1 MRVNKNITIALTICS
16 ILTWVVWFIALF
28 ASPLMYLNF
37 DFMFIQSWYF
47 ASDFMFIYVTIGIV
61 ATVLSL
67 VTYSLV
73 VVNLQSSTKWKISL
87 IIGVIG
93 FLLVVLSFYNQL
105 MFTMGV
111 ATWTQ
116 PDPPPAAIPGI
127 YHHYEAIIAGATMY
141 LGLGIFSILTISI
154 GMQLTARK
162 ELSQVQKG
170 ITFLNVIVGFLGLL
184 SYFIVVSLGEELWTS
199 LLVFYQFLIIPFI
212 LWMIISI
219 MQIRNTSS
227 A

>member
-1 MRVNKNITIALTICS
+1 
-16 ILTWVVWFIALF
+16 
-28 ASPLMYLNF
+28 
-37 DFMFIQSWYF
+37 MFIQSWYF